1 MQGLWKLKCVIM
13 TINKSREKKYLKHH
27 LKKKRLPWI
36 FCQHCYQ
43 ITSLHHLAVD
53 NILKNTIKSYGT
65 TYGTIKH
72 PLSF

>member
-1 MQGLWKLKCVIM
+1 M
-13 TINKSREKKYLKHH
+13 TINKSREKKIFKTSF
-27 LKKKRLPWI
+27 KLPWI